1 MNPYII
7 IAILA
12 GYIAAIAGGFT
23 LGVDHEVASQR
34 RADKHI
40 AQAVDAANNTA
51 ATAIAK
57 IKVTHQVINQKVI
70 HETSNSVVYRECV
83 NTPDGLRLINS
94 ALTNSQPI
102 DSDKLPPA
110 NPIK

>member
-1 MNPYII
+1 MNPYLC
-7 IAILA
+7 IALLA
-12 GYIAAIAGGFT
+12 GYIAAIAGGFK
-23 LGVDHEVASQR
+23 LGVDHELAGQSR
-34 RADKHI
+34 ENKHI